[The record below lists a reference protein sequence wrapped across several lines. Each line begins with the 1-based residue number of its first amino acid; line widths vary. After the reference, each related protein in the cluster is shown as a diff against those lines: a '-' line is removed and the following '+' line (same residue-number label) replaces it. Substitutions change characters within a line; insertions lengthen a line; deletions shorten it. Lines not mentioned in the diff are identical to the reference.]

1 MHVLT
6 IKPETIF
13 QALSDATRIRIIRLM
28 VMSGKEVCLCEITD
42 SLKESQTKLSRHLKV
57 LRQAGLLS
65 AKKEGR
71 WIYHRLVT
79 NQDHFLHL
87 YKIIKGLPDTD
98 NIYATDLLNF
108 QARLCLREDGRCQ
121 IDETTQTKEKPLSN

>member
-1 MHVLT
+1 MNILT
-6 IKPETIF
+6 TKPETLF
-13 QALSDATRIRIIRLM
+13 QALSDPTRIRIIRLM
-28 VMSGKEVCLCEITD
+28 LISGKEVCLCEITD

-57 LRQAGLLS
+57 LRQSGLLS

-79 NQDHFLHL
+79 DQNHFLHL
-87 YKIIKGLPDTD
+87 HGIIKDLPDID
-98 NIYATDLLNF
+98 DIYATDLLNF

-121 IDETTQTKEKPLSN
+121 TNETNLTKNTSVNT

>member
-1 MHVLT
+1 MHILT

-13 QALSDATRIRIIRLM
+13 QALSDSTRIRIIRLII
-28 VMSGKEVCLCEITD
+28 MSGKEVCLCEITD

-79 NQDHFLHL
+79 DQKHFLQLHE
-87 YKIIKGLPDTD
+87 IIKALPDSD

-108 QARLCLREDGRCQ
+108 QARLSLREDGRCQ
-121 IDETTQTKEKPLSN
+121 TNGTTLIKNKTINN